1 MSPLPRRELRQLGLL
16 LAAGLVIRL
25 LVVASTDGVAFDMGS
40 FRAVE
45 AALRTD
51 GFGMYGAIHPS
62 RWPYPP
68 GYLPWV
74 ALAGELG
81 RITPFDL
88 QTWIRLPPILADLAI
103 AVVVQDLLGRAGAS
117 PRRRLIAAGL
127 VTLGPVFA
135 GVSSFNGQLD
145 PVAILPALLA
155 LWVWTR
161 PGMARRALIAGLLI
175 GVGAAIKTVPLLMIL
190 ALAPSARSWR
200 EAATLASAA
209 GAVLVASLAPFV
221 ATTPDEALFVFT
233 YHGVPGFGG
242 VSLLTQPSFAQDVL
256 AGKPVQATR
265 ALLFMRD
272 HGHQV
277 VLLPALAALALL
289 FARRRPDPVTASV
302 LLWLV
307 VWAFGANFFLQYLV
321 WGLPFLVVRGHL
333 RAVAAVQ
340 AGLLLALLATYNAP
354 VGEGWALALY
364 TVPIVLAWLA
374 ALAGIF
380 AIARS
385 ATGGSASSPARPA

>member
-1 MSPLPRRELRQLGLL
+1 
-16 LAAGLVIRL
+16 V
-25 LVVASTDGVAFDMGS
+25 FDMGS

-81 RITPFDL
+81 RHTAFDL
-88 QTWIRLPPILADLAI
+88 QTWIRLPPVLADLAI
-103 AVVVQDLLGRAGAS
+103 AVLVQDLLGRAGAS
-117 PRRRLIAAGL
+117 PQRRLAAAGL
-127 VTLGPVFA
+127 VALGPVFV

-145 PVAILPALLA
+145 PVAILPALAA

-161 PGMARRALIAGLLI
+161 PGMARRALVAGLLI
-175 GVGAAIKTVPLLMIL
+175 GVGAAIKTVPILMVL

-200 EAATLASAA
+200 EAVTLAAAAA
-209 GAVLVASLAPFV
+209 GVLLASLAPFV
-221 ATTPDEALFVFT
+221 ATTADEALFVFT

-242 VSLLTQPSFAQDVL
+242 VSLLTQPSFAQEVL
-256 AGKPVQATR
+256 AGKPVEATH

-272 HGHQV
+272 HGHQA
-277 VLLPALAALALL
+277 VLLPALGALAVL
-289 FARRRPDPVTASV
+289 FARRRPDPPAASV

-321 WGLPFLVVRGHL
+321 WGLPFLLARGHL
-333 RAVAAVQ
+333 RVVAAAQ
-340 AGLLLALLATYNAP
+340 AGLFLALLTTYNAP
-354 VGEGWALALY
+354 VSEGWALAVF
-364 TVPIVLAWLA
+364 TIPMVLAWLA
-374 ALAGIF
+374 ALAGI
-380 AIARS
+380 AVLAVRGS
-385 ATGGSASSPARPA
+385 KAGSASSRARPG

>member
-1 MSPLPRRELRQLGLL
+1 MLGIGLL
-16 LAAGLVIRL
+16 VRL
-25 LVVASTDGVAFDMGS
+25 IVVQGTDGVAFDMGS

-81 RITPFDL
+81 RMPPFEL
-88 QTWIRLPPILADLAI
+88 QTWIRFPPVAADMAI
-103 AVVVQDLLGRAGAS
+103 ALVVQDLLGRFGAS
-117 PRRRLIAAGL
+117 ARRRVLAAAL
-127 VTLGPVFA
+127 VALGPIFA

-155 LWVWTR
+155 LWVWTAPDVR
-161 PGMARRALIAGLLI
+161 RRALWAGLLI
-175 GVGAAIKTVPLLMIL
+175 GLGAAIKTVPGLMVL
-190 ALAPSARSWR
+190 ALLPSARSRR
-200 EAATLASAA
+200 EAVTLAAAA
-209 GAVLVASLAPFV
+209 GAVLAAFLLPFV
-221 ATTPDEALFVFT
+221 LATPRDALFVFT

-242 VSLLTQPSFAQDVL
+242 VSLLVQPEFAQRIL
-256 AGKPVQATR
+256 AGTPVEASD
-265 ALLFMRD
+265 ALLFMRN

-277 VLLPALAALALL
+277 LLLPALLGLCAW
-289 FARRRPDPVTASV
+289 FWRRRPDAVTAAV

-321 WGLPFLVVRGHL
+321 WGLPFLLVRGHL
-333 RAVAAVQ
+333 KAVAGVQ
-340 AGLLLALLATYNAP
+340 ALLLLALLSTYNAP
-354 VGEGWALALY
+354 VPEGFAQAAY
-364 TVPIVLAWLA
+364 TVPVVIAWAA
-374 ALAGIF
+374 ALAGI
-380 AIARS
+380 AALVRS
-385 ATGGSASSPARPA
+385 TPRTP